1 MAKGEIPDDNIAKN
15 SGTHKHTLFVYALY
29 FHIVILYFMIYSL
42 FSELQQAKQTIHEF
56 NVNFIN
62 FTAKE
67 VQLQMK
73 FLQDFTHQVC
83 PNSANSKRD
92 KREAVFS
99 NRSRF
104 DATAF
109 SKKSQVPSNVDGND
123 HGPFGN
129 GDPERKK
136 NNERRGKKNKKKNRR
151 KRGHGFSPRASHFI
165 GALPE
170 PLIRD
175 GGLLAPWLV
184 ENESI
189 KDFGLVTN
197 VPSMSRDSIEIVE
210 TGLYFIY
217 AQVYYMT
224 SAEKSKAHN
233 SFLIILKPSS
243 GPEKQLAHCATLGDA
258 DLGGEAS
265 CYTGVAHSLLAG
277 DLIYVRQRERDRHI
291 IMRPG
296 HTFLGLVML
305 NKKAN

>member
-1 MAKGEIPDDNIAKN
+1 MAKGEISDDNIAKN
-15 SGTHKHTLFVYALY
+15 PGTNKNTFFVYALY
-29 FHIVILYFMIYSL
+29 FHIVILYFLIYTL
-42 FSELQQAKQTIHEF
+42 FSELQQVKQTIHEF

-62 FTAKE
+62 LTAKE

-83 PNSANSKRD
+83 PNNVNSERN
-92 KREAVFS
+92 KREAVFG

-104 DATAF
+104 DAASF
-109 SKKSQVPSNVDGND
+109 SRKSKVPSNSDEN
-123 HGPFGN
+123 GPYGN
-129 GDPERKK
+129 GAPERK
-136 NNERRGKKNKKKNRR
+136 NHGERRGKKNKKKNRR
-151 KRGHGFSPRASHFI
+151 KRGHGFFPRASHFI

-170 PLIRD
+170 PIIRD

-184 ENESI
+184 QNEAI

-197 VPSMSRDSIEIVE
+197 VPSTSRDSIEIVE

-277 DLIYVRQRERDRHI
+277 DLIYIRQRERDRHI
-291 IMRPG
+291 VMRPG

-305 NKKAN
+305 NKRAN